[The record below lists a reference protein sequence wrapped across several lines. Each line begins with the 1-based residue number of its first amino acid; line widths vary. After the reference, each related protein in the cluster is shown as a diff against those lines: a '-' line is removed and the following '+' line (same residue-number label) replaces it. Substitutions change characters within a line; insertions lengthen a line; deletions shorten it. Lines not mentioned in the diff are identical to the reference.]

1 MHVKLISL
9 AIVTA
14 LLSAC
19 GGSPQPS
26 QAPAPQ
32 AAAQAA
38 AEPVAPA
45 QPQFDT
51 AIIGDM
57 TVPGLNE
64 LPPGFELSL
73 RLLDVTDPSQVPG
86 VVAESNGAAPRQLP
100 HRFAL
105 PYDATLINEE
115 GRYAVQ
121 VALVVQGVALYS
133 SPQPERVLTEGHD
146 NRISVELVR
155 GGAQA
160 ETEVAPT
167 ERMKQ
172 EFAALERSIG
182 GMQRVVGERMNEAVT
197 VGWDAF
203 IASSNVRFAREQVDF
218 GDAGTAAFRYA
229 YQNGQPWVIVRE
241 QGRVT
246 TWLGWNADGELI
258 LNERNGEAV
267 DAAEAERLRAQAAE
281 VASLAAR
288 QAG

>member
-1 MHVKLISL
+1 MHVKLIPL
-9 AIVTA
+9 ALAVA

-19 GGSPQPS
+19 GGSQPPA
-26 QAPAPQ
+26 QAPAQQVAQPAQTQ
-32 AAAQAA
+32 A
-38 AEPVAPA
+38 PAPA

-51 AIIGDM
+51 AIIGDI
-57 TVPGLNE
+57 TVAGLTE

-73 RLLDVTDPSQVPG
+73 RLLDVTDPSQVPA

-105 PYDATLINEE
+105 PYDASLINEE

-133 SPQPERVLTEGHD
+133 SAQPTRVLTEGHG

-172 EFAALERSIG
+172 EFAALERAIG

-203 IASSNVRFAREQVDF
+203 IAGGEVRFAREQVNF

-229 YQNGQPWVIVRE
+229 YQGGQPWVIVRE

-258 LNERNGEAV
+258 LNEQNGGTVE
-267 DAAEAERLRAQAAE
+267 AAEAERLRAQAAE
-281 VASLAAR
+281 VAGLAAQR
-288 QAG
+288 AG

>member
-1 MHVKLISL
+1 MHAKLITL
-9 AIVTA
+9 AIATA

-19 GGSPQPS
+19 GGSQPPA
-26 QAPAPQ
+26 QAPAQQ
-32 AAAQAA
+32 AAQVPASA
-38 AEPVAPA
+38 PAPA

-51 AIIGDM
+51 AIIGDI
-57 TVPGLNE
+57 TVPGLSE
-64 LPPGFELSL
+64 LPPGFDLSL
-73 RLLDVTDPSQVPG
+73 RLLDITDPSQVPG
-86 VVAESNGAAPRQLP
+86 VVAESNGQAPRQLP

-105 PYDATLINEE
+105 PYDPSLINEE

-121 VALVVQGVALYS
+121 VALMVQGVPLYS
-133 SPQPERVLTEGHD
+133 SSQPARVLTEGHGS
-146 NRISVELVR
+146 RISVELVR

-172 EFAALERSIG
+172 DFAALERGIG
-182 GMQRVVGERMNEAVT
+182 AMQRVVGERMNEAVT

-203 IASSNVRFAREQVDF
+203 ISGGEVRFAREQVNF
-218 GDAGTAAFRYA
+218 ADAGTAAFRYA

-258 LNERNGEAV
+258 LNELEGGGVE
-267 DAAEAERLRAQAAE
+267 AAEAERLRAQAAE
-281 VASLAAR
+281 VARLASASK
-288 QAG
+288 G